1 MSAYLKVLPAV
12 LLDPEVL
19 FFLGQKICLIVRD
32 SLILDQ
38 RLDDICTAIEREG
51 RTLCE
56 VISRT
61 TPQATDIDRAAI
73 ACEKSCSLLK
83 TGIQLNLLLNDPER
97 HAAALLLINTIENP
111 EKYLKKSGYDISNDR
126 IRDIIV
132 NLESE
137 SMLKAL
143 EMLNLI
149 HFFEELKE
157 GYRQFEVIQIENEAN
172 RKPELLPTLR
182 STVSLYGILI
192 DTLIANVRFE
202 NYRLLHKV
210 EPILNR
216 IETVIAEA
224 LEASCKQNSKLNAYI
239 KEEALAI

>member
-32 SLILDQ
+32 TLMLDP
-38 RLDDICTAIEREG
+38 RLEDICTAIEREG

-83 TGIQLNLLLNDPER
+83 TGIQLNLFQNDPER
-97 HAAALLLINTIENP
+97 HAAALQLLATMENP
-111 EKYLKKSGYDISNDR
+111 EKYLKRSGYDISNDR

-132 NLESE
+132 NLESQH
-137 SMLKAL
+137 MIKAL
-143 EMLNLI
+143 YMLNLL

-157 GYRQFEVIQIENEAN
+157 SYRQFEIIQIENEVN
-172 RKPELLPTLR
+172 RKNEVLPTLR
-182 STVSLYGILI
+182 STISLYGILI

-210 EPILNR
+210 EPVLDR
-216 IETVIAEA
+216 IETAITEA
-224 LEASCKQNSKLNAYI
+224 LEATYRQNSKLNAYI
-239 KEEALAI
+239 KETEVAV